1 MILCEIW
8 GGTPTTTQE
17 DEVTEV
23 GLQARIITF
32 RTHNFVVDQHI
43 RQRYR
48 SNGPRK
54 KEKKAYDDHYRRITK
69 HTILPQGKILE
80 SQSGMSFKSQ

>member
-23 GLQARIITF
+23 GLQARISTF
-32 RTHNFVVDQHI
+32 RTHNFVVAAK
-43 RQRYR
+43 QR
-48 SNGPRK
+48 SAQAAGAAAPATRK
-54 KEKKAYDDHYRRITK
+54 KKKAHHDDHYRHHKTFFLSPK
-69 HTILPQGKILE
+69 GT
-80 SQSGMSFKSQ
+80 

>member
-23 GLQARIITF
+23 GLQARISTF
-32 RTHNFVVDQHI
+32 RTHNFVVAAK
-43 RQRYR
+43 QR
-48 SNGPRK
+48 SAQAAAAAPATRK
-54 KEKKAYDDHYRRITK
+54 KKEG
-69 HTILPQGKILE
+69 P
-80 SQSGMSFKSQ
+80 S

>member
-23 GLQARIITF
+23 GLQARISTF
-32 RTHNFVVDQHI
+32 RTHNFVVAAK
-43 RQRYR
+43 QR
-48 SNGPRK
+48 SAQAAGAAAPATRK
-54 KEKKAYDDHYRRITK
+54 KRRPIMMIITDITK
-69 HTILPQGKILE
+69 H
-80 SQSGMSFKSQ
+80 SFSPPKEHIFS